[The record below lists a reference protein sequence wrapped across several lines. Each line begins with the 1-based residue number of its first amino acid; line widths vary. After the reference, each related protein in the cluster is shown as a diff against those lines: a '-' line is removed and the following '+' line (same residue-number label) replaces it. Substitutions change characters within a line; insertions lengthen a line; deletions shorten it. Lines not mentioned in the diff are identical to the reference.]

1 MTKMG
6 GMGEEGAPIG
16 ICMHTAESLHRTAE
30 KYSNSS
36 KKMYYFYALTIE
48 LYGGKKQSTY
58 M

>member
-1 MTKMG
+1 MG